1 MAFDL
6 KLLKPATKGE
16 VAATGGN
23 TARDEVLAL
32 IETQLALFAYPKA
45 NGQRLYEVQDD
56 TVTFT
61 LRYGGKA
68 LTLLPNETKVS
79 VPKDAFVG
87 ALEHY
92 KAEVGKGT
100 FDPQLEKNGAASASR
115 KASAKATRD
124 AKKAGAPA
132 K

>member
-1 MAFDL
+1 MGFDL
-6 KLLKPATKGE
+6 KLLKPATKSD
-16 VAATGGN
+16 VKVTGGN
-23 TARDEVLAL
+23 TARNEVLAL
-32 IETQLALFAYPKA
+32 IETQEALFAYPKA

-56 TVTFT
+56 MVRFT

-68 LTLLPNETKVS
+68 LKLLGDETKVS
-79 VPKDAFVG
+79 VPTDAFVG

-100 FDPQLEKNGAASASR
+100 FDAQLEKNGAASASR

-124 AKKAGAPA
+124 AKKAGALA

>member
-6 KLLKPATKGE
+6 KLLKPATKVD
-16 VAATGGN
+16 VAAQGGN

-45 NGQRLYEVQDD
+45 NGQRLYEVSGD

-68 LTLLPNETKVS
+68 LTLLADETKVS

-115 KASAKATRD
+115 KASAAATRE
-124 AKKAGAPA
+124 KKKGEQQL

>member
-1 MAFDL
+1 MGFDL
-6 KLLKPATKGE
+6 KLLKPAAKNNVT
-16 VAATGGN
+16 VTGAS

-45 NGQRLYEVQDD
+45 NGQRLYEITDD

-124 AKKAGAPA
+124 AKKASVPA